1 LAISAAARSVAV
13 RACEGEPVPGLAM
26 THKVDGARLGGHL
39 LVMEGVIPPGV
50 LVHPHTHTR
59 EDECSYVAEGELV
72 FLVGGEVVQVSAGD
86 MVPKPRGVMH
96 AFWNASERPARVIEM
111 HAPAT
116 FDRYYDELGAMFGQH
131 PPGSDGFTA
140 AFDELACRYGLIT
153 HWDDMPD
160 LVARFGLGQVPR

>member
-1 LAISAAARSVAV
+1 MASGFTATAPESMRQMITGTA
-13 RACEGEPVPGLAM
+13 
-26 THKVDGARLGGHL
+26 
-39 LVMEGVIPPGV
+39 PPSTD
-50 LVHPHTHTR
+50 H
-59 EDECSYVAEGELV
+59 D
-72 FLVGGEVVQVSAGD
+72 
-86 MVPKPRGVMH
+86 
-96 AFWNASERPARVIEM
+96 
-111 HAPAT
+111 APAT

>member
-1 LAISAAARSVAV
+1 
-13 RACEGEPVPGLAM
+13 
-26 THKVDGARLGGHL
+26 
-39 LVMEGVIPPGV
+39 
-50 LVHPHTHTR
+50 
-59 EDECSYVAEGELV
+59 
-72 FLVGGEVVQVSAGD
+72 